1 MLIVYINV
9 LLWLFS
15 LSFFVI
21 RYQRNA
27 QAFFLNYFF
36 YILFFSLFYIS
47 LPICVSLI
55 SGTSAVFA
63 SEQTISATANI
74 GTYFVFVFLLSYIL
88 SVDKSF
94 KLDRITRIRIRWII
108 FLSKII
114 VTSIALYVCFILMV
128 HLTDILAIYGRRGQ
142 QSTFS
147 FYLETT
153 YKIKPLFIVSILLI
167 SHLFLS
173 QQKGNYLLL
182 LLPFIGYDLI
192 FSGRTY
198 LFGILILFFILKV
211 IQGRLF
217 KLIYVFIGIFLIAAI
232 SAIRNPGLGDFELV
246 TLILIFYEFINTF
259 STAHLM
265 YESPLAQ
272 DFLYSVNYSFFRILP
287 SPFYSIFFG
296 DYVSYTQITGDAN
309 PLGWG
314 LAGSLVA
321 EAISFKNLFI
331 TMIFPFFIVI
341 YGVFMN
347 YFFRSKTYSGVILF
361 IISLIFLQQ
370 IIRYSFFELASYPFY
385 VLLFFGFHIILI
397 DLYSLKRNEGH
408 RKC

>member
-9 LLWLFS
+9 FLWLFS

-47 LPICVSLI
+47 LPICVALI

-63 SEQTISATANI
+63 SEQTISVTANI
-74 GTYFVFVFLLSYIL
+74 GTYFVFVFLLSYII

-94 KLDRITRIRIRWII
+94 KLERIARIRMRWII

-114 VTSIALYVCFILMV
+114 VTSIALYVCFILMI

-142 QSTFS
+142 QANFS
-147 FYLETT
+147 YYLETT
-153 YKIKPLFIVSILLI
+153 YKIKSLFMVSILLI

-173 QQKGNYLLL
+173 QKKDNYLLL

-211 IQGRLF
+211 IQRRLF
-217 KLIYVFIGIFLIAAI
+217 KLTHVVMALLLVASI
-232 SAIRNPGLGDFELV
+232 SAFRNSSQGDFELERF
-246 TLILIFYEFINTF
+246 ILIFYEFIYTF
-259 STAHLM
+259 SSAHLM
-265 YESPLAQ
+265 YESPLSQ
-272 DFLYSVNYSFFRILP
+272 DFLYSVNYGFFRILP
-287 SPFYSIFFG
+287 SPVYSLFFG
-296 DYVSYTQITGDAN
+296 DYVSYSQITGDAN

-347 YFFRSKTYSGVILF
+347 YLFRSKTYSGVILF
-361 IISLIFLQQ
+361 IISLIYLQQ
-370 IIRYSFFELASYPFY
+370 ILRYSFFELASYPFY
-385 VLLFFGFHIILI
+385 IVLFFGFHIILI
-397 DLYSLKRNEGH
+397 DLYILKRNKEY
-408 RKC
+408 